1 MVTFHHVCSEVLLV
15 FKQIYTVLSGV
26 NTSVTV
32 CLYSVRVEV
41 WGVFMDVHVSGHCVF
56 IGVIGSC

>member
-32 CLYSVRVEV
+32 CLYSVRVEE
-41 WGVFMDVHVSGHCVF
+41 WGFSWTSMSQ
-56 IGVIGSC
+56 VIVCLLVL